1 MAEKSE
7 VNVAK
12 EVFLLLVL
20 IGALIVIFGGLALIV
35 LSSPWAWK
43 SYNNLITLDIRF
55 IVELLAFLVMGGI
68 VLLLSALVVYSRN
81 IIHSA
86 LYLLG
91 SFASVAGLYILM
103 NAPFVG
109 VAQVLVYIGAVGVLI
124 LFAVMLT
131 RKTMMEES
139 DRKSV
144 V

>member
-7 VNVAK
+7 VNVAR

-20 IGALIVIFGGLALIV
+20 IGALTVIFGGLALIV

-43 SYNNLITLDIRF
+43 SYNNLITLEIGF
-55 IVELLAFLVMGGI
+55 IVELLTFLVIGGI
-68 VLLLSALVVYSRN
+68 ILLLSALVVYSRN
-81 IIHSA
+81 IVHSA

-139 DRKSV
+139 HGEIQD
-144 V
+144 

>member
-35 LSSPWAWK
+35 LSSPWAWE
-43 SYNNLITLDIRF
+43 SYNYLITMNIRF
-55 IVELLAFLVMGGI
+55 IVELLTFLVIGGI
-68 VLLLSALVVYSRN
+68 ILLLSALVVYSRN
-81 IIHSA
+81 IVHSA

-103 NAPFVG
+103 NAAFVG
-109 VAQVLVYIGAVGVLI
+109 IAQVLVYIGAVGVLI

-139 DRKSV
+139 HG
-144 V
+144 

>member
-43 SYNNLITLDIRF
+43 SYNNLITLQIRF
-55 IVELLAFLVMGGI
+55 IFELLTFLVIGGI
-68 VLLLSALVVYSRN
+68 ILLLSALVVYSRN
-81 IIHSA
+81 IVHSA

-139 DRKSV
+139 HGEIQD
-144 V
+144 